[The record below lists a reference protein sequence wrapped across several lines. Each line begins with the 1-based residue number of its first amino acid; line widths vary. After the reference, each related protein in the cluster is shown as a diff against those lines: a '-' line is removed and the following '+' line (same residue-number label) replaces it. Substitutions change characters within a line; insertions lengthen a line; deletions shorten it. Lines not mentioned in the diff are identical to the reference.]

1 MDFALSIISGRVTT
15 VPMSERPKISL
26 ICADLPSQSETG
38 DIFEDSTESS
48 EGTEKKMIFK
58 NMSDALFL

>member
-26 ICADLPSQSETG
+26 ICADLPLQSETG
-38 DIFEDSTESS
+38 EIFEDSTESS
-48 EGTEKKMIFK
+48 EGTEKKIIFK
-58 NMSDALFL
+58 NLNDLLF